1 MNNGV
6 VRMRRELMIRLL
18 KNFLAGTL
26 EDTIDKIP
34 YQLRPKSGEST
45 RCCIFRDRAII
56 KYRLMALL
64 GASCEAETDES
75 KPLKEYLRD
84 ALKSETRPEKPITVC
99 GTGCSGCPDR
109 KYFVTD
115 NCRGCFA
122 RPCYY
127 NCPVNAIKVE
137 NQHAVIDQSKC
148 ISCGKCMSLCPFHAI
163 TKTAVPCEDACPV
176 DAIRKNAEG
185 IAEIDYEKCIF
196 CGKCFSA
203 CPFSAIME
211 RSELLNVLN
220 DIRNGRKLIAI
231 VAPSAQNQFPGTV
244 GQLFSA
250 VAKIGFTDVIEVA
263 LGAEMTTAHEAK
275 EFEEKMLEGAPL
287 VTSSC
292 CTAYVEAVK
301 KHAPE
306 LLDKVSTTP
315 SPMLYAAEI
324 ARKQHPDAGVVFIGP
339 CIAKRY
345 EVTLHPENV
354 DWVMT
359 FEELGT
365 IFAAMNIDVLS
376 QKEWPIPRPA
386 AATARNFAKSC
397 GVTDAILKELEA
409 HPELSKRGFKADVKF
424 INGLTL
430 KTVKMLQLYGKGKLP
445 GNFLEVMACSGG
457 CTGGPCSLTQAF
469 PPDKKTEK

>member
-6 VRMRRELMIRLL
+6 VRMRRELMIRLIRS
-18 KNFLAGTL
+18 FLAGTI
-26 EDTIDKIP
+26 EKDIDRIP
-34 YQLRPKSGEST
+34 YEIRPKGMDSV
-45 RCCIFRDRAII
+45 RCCIYKDRAII

-64 GASCEAETDES
+64 GASYEAETDES
-75 KPLKEYLRD
+75 KTLKEYLND
-84 ALKSETRPEKPITVC
+84 ALAEKKRPDKPITAC
-99 GTGCSGCPDR
+99 GAGCSGCPDR

-127 NCPVNAIKVE
+127 NCPVGAIRVE
-137 NQHAVIDQSKC
+137 NQHAVIDQTKC
-148 ISCGKCMSLCPFHAI
+148 ISCGKCMTLCPFHAI

-176 DAIRKNAEG
+176 GAIKKNSEG
-185 IAEIDYEKCIF
+185 IAEIDFDKCIF
-196 CGKCFSA
+196 CGKCFSN

-211 RSELLNVLN
+211 RSELMNVLN
-220 DIRNGRKLIAI
+220 EIKKGKEVVAI
-231 VAPSAQNQFPGTV
+231 IAPSAQNQFPGTV

-250 VAKIGFTDVIEVA
+250 VAKIGFKDVIEVA
-263 LGAEMTTAHEAK
+263 LGAEMTTEHEAQ
-275 EFEEKMLEGAPL
+275 EFQEKMIEGAKL

-292 CTAYVEAVK
+292 CTAYVEAAK

-306 LLDKVSTTP
+306 LLPMVSTTP
-315 SPMLYAAEI
+315 SPMLYAADI
-324 ARKQHPDAGVVFIGP
+324 ARKQYPDAQIVFIGP

-345 EVTLHPENV
+345 EVTLHPDKV

-365 IFAAMNIDVLS
+365 VFAAMNIDVLA
-376 QKEWPIPRPA
+376 QAEWPIPRPA

-409 HPELSKRGFKADVKF
+409 HPELAKRGFKADVKF
-424 INGLTL
+424 INGLTP

-445 GNFLEVMACSGG
+445 GNFLEVMACCGG
-457 CTGGPCSLTQAF
+457 CTGGPCSLTPAF
-469 PPDKKTEK
+469 NPDKKGV

>member
-6 VRMRRELMIRLL
+6 VRMRRELMIRLIRS
-18 KNFLAGTL
+18 FLAGTI
-26 EDTIDKIP
+26 EKDIDRIP
-34 YQLRPKSGEST
+34 YEIRPKGMDSV
-45 RCCIFRDRAII
+45 RCCIYKDRAII

-64 GASCEAETDES
+64 GASYEAETDES
-75 KPLKEYLRD
+75 KTLKEYLND
-84 ALKSETRPEKPITVC
+84 ALAEKKRPDKPITAC
-99 GTGCSGCPDR
+99 GAGCSGCPDR

-127 NCPVNAIKVE
+127 NCPVGAIRVE
-137 NQHAVIDQSKC
+137 NQHAVIDQ
-148 ISCGKCMSLCPFHAI
+148 
-163 TKTAVPCEDACPV
+163 TKCEDACPV
-176 DAIRKNAEG
+176 GAIKKNSEG
-185 IAEIDYEKCIF
+185 IAEIDFDKCIF
-196 CGKCFSA
+196 CGKCFSN

-211 RSELLNVLN
+211 RSELMNVLN
-220 DIRNGRKLIAI
+220 EIKKGKEVVAI
-231 VAPSAQNQFPGTV
+231 IAPSAQNQFPGTV

-250 VAKIGFTDVIEVA
+250 VAKIGFKDVIEVA
-263 LGAEMTTAHEAK
+263 LGAEMTTEHEAQ
-275 EFEEKMLEGAPL
+275 EFQEKMIEGAKL

-292 CTAYVEAVK
+292 CTAYVEAAK

-306 LLDKVSTTP
+306 LLPMVSTTP
-315 SPMLYAAEI
+315 SPMLYAADI
-324 ARKQHPDAGVVFIGP
+324 ARKQYPDAQIVFIGP

-345 EVTLHPENV
+345 EVTLHPDKV

-365 IFAAMNIDVLS
+365 VFAAMNIDVLA
-376 QKEWPIPRPA
+376 QAEWPIPRPA
-386 AATARNFAKSC
+386 AATARNFARSC

-409 HPELSKRGFKADVKF
+409 HPELAKRGFKADVKF
-424 INGLTL
+424 INGLTP

-445 GNFLEVMACSGG
+445 GNFLEVMACCGG

-469 PPDKKTEK
+469 NPDKKGV